1 MTLGCKWFITRSDLY
16 QLLKWSWCFCKW
28 LIIFFNGKSWS
39 FESEKLIAA
48 DSLDSLTLK
57 NTLQYNLI
65 RSNFPCIS
73 HAFVLV
79 GCWLFFFIFIFF
91 SMKSKKSPRYL
102 LKIPHICVS
111 FRFQLRLEWP
121 GTEDKFFCQTLFLL
135 SDSLS
140 NTRLGFRLFPLF
152 QKHCWTFN

>member
-1 MTLGCKWFITRSDLY
+1 MCTPSKRNMIFFFQKLHLPIHTVNCLEMTLGCKWFITRSDLY

-79 GCWLFFFIFIFF
+79 GCWLFFLFLFF
-91 SMKSKKSPRYL
+91 SPWKVRKAPDIY
-102 LKIPHICVS
+102 
-111 FRFQLRLEWP
+111 W
-121 GTEDKFFCQTLFLL
+121 KFHTSVLA
-135 SDSLS
+135 SDFS
-140 NTRLGFRLFPLF
+140 
-152 QKHCWTFN
+152 